1 MRSGRCFGAAR
12 AGVSLQTWLGS
23 VGELWRR
30 NQSLPATIV
39 LVGCEHSLQPTASL
53 GIGEA
58 EIERGQKHHF
68 SRMLEGLI
76 GRHSIHLIGEET
88 RASEETIA
96 QRLADIHGC
105 EYVNI
110 NAVKQDRRELG
121 IPADYLKPNAH
132 YPSRQI
138 ACWQARREQFMY
150 EKLSRHRG
158 RSRNA
163 LVICGWSHL
172 DPLAGL
178 LREEGPNLRLC
189 DVRET
194 KWFINRWR
202 S

>member
-1 MRSGRCFGAAR
+1 MRPGRCFGAAR
-12 AGVSLQTWLGS
+12 AGVSLQTWLGR

-30 NQSLPATIV
+30 NQSLRATIV

-96 QRLADIHGC
+96 QRLADTHGC

-138 ACWQARREQFMY
+138 ACWQARREHFMY
-150 EKLSRHRG
+150 EKLRQHRG